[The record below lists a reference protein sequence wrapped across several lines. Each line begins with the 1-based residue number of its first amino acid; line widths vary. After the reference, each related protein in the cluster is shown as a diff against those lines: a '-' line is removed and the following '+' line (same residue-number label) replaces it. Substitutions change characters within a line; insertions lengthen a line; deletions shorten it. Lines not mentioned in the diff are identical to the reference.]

1 MLAET
6 VFFRVLRQII
16 HKVQINDILPQI
28 TAVGQIQ
35 NICIVFSVS
44 SCICFGKLAFPDTGN
59 PLQKN
64 DPLF

>member
-6 VFFRVLRQII
+6 VFFCIFRQII
-16 HKVQINDILPQI
+16 HKIQINDILPQI
-28 TAVGQIQ
+28 AAVDQIQ
-35 NICIVFSVS
+35 DICIVFSVVF
-44 SCICFGKLAFPDTGN
+44 CICFGKFAFPDTGN